1 MISLNERLSLLQKA
15 FGKCVLSRDGTN
27 VAMRCVNPGCGSR
40 SDMSKLKLVIKLD
53 EELYHCWVCGSKG
66 RKILP
71 LFYKHAPSYVEQAKE
86 LFSKTAIGK
95 IEVKVEDQKVELPSG
110 FLLLI
115 NNLHSRDPDVKAIFR
130 YLSARGIDERDL
142 WRFKLGTTT
151 SGRCRRRVIFPSL
164 NYDGDINF
172 WVARTIDEDR
182 KPKYLN
188 SKTAKKIVIF
198 NEADIDFKKQ
208 LTLVEG
214 PFDLVRCD
222 VNATCILGSS
232 LAETHALF
240 HECARNLTPIL
251 LALDADMQE
260 KTQKIAKLLY
270 SAGCEVK
277 ILPLGNNSD
286 VGEMTK
292 EQFKLQKQQSY
303 SWNPIDSL
311 YQKISAI
318 KSGSVI

>member
-1 MISLNERLSLLQKA
+1 M
-15 FGKCVLSRDGTN
+15 
-27 VAMRCVNPGCGSR
+27 
-40 SDMSKLKLVIKLD
+40 
-53 EELYHCWVCGSKG
+53 
-66 RKILP
+66 
-71 LFYKHAPSYVEQAKE
+71 
-86 LFSKTAIGK
+86 
-95 IEVKVEDQKVELPSG
+95 
-110 FLLLI
+110 
-115 NNLHSRDPDVKAIFR
+115 
-130 YLSARGIDERDL
+130 
-142 WRFKLGTTT
+142 
-151 SGRCRRRVIFPSL
+151 
-164 NYDGDINF
+164 
-172 WVARTIDEDR
+172 
-182 KPKYLN
+182 
-188 SKTAKKIVIF
+188 
-198 NEADIDFKKQ
+198 
-208 LTLVEG
+208 
-214 PFDLVRCD
+214 
-222 VNATCILGSS
+222 NATCILGSS